1 MIYHLSPNAETDLIE
16 SALWY
21 ESRQSG
27 LGKKFMQQAELYFL
41 RIQNNPFH
49 FPVKKRNFR
58 EAFIQKSPYG
68 IIHEII
74 ESEIVVFPV
83 FNTSQNPQWKP

>member
-1 MIYHLSPNAETDLIE
+1 MIYHLSLSANAETDLIE

-21 ESRQSG
+21 RSHKSG
-27 LGKKFMQQAELYFL
+27 LGKKFIQQAELYFL

-49 FPVKKRNFR
+49 FPVKKRNFS
-58 EAFIQKSPYG
+58 EAFIRKFSYV

-74 ESEIVVFPV
+74 ESENVVFSV
-83 FNTSQNPQWKP
+83 FNTSQNPQ

>member
-21 ESRQSG
+21 ESHQSG

-41 RIQNNPFH
+41 RIQNNPLH

-58 EAFIQKSPYG
+58 EAFIRKFSYV

-74 ESEIVVFPV
+74 ESENVVFSV
-83 FNTSQNPQWKP
+83 FNTSQNPQ

>member
-1 MIYHLSPNAETDLIE
+1 MIYHLSLSANAETDLIE

-21 ESRQSG
+21 RSHKSG
-27 LGKKFMQQAELYFL
+27 LGKKFIQQAELYFL

-49 FPVKKRNFR
+49 FPAKKRNFS
-58 EAFIQKSPYG
+58 EAFIRKFSYV

-74 ESEIVVFPV
+74 ESENVVFSV
-83 FNTSQNPQWKP
+83 FNTSQNPQ